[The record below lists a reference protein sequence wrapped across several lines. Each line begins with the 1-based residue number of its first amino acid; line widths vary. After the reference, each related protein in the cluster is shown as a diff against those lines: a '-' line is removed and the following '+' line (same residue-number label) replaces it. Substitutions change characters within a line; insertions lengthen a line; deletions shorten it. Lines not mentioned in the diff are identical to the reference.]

1 MNKIKTLQWLVAL
14 LILLNMSTIAS
25 ILYHNYQ
32 EKTDNEVLVFD
43 VGSENRLNGRYFR
56 QVLDFND
63 EQMAAFRVANR
74 SFQPK
79 ANMIIFSI
87 DSLKNNIFNELKK
100 ESPDTILL
108 GQLSENI
115 GQQHADLKKAT
126 NQFYLKIKSVCTA
139 EQKEQLNEVFSPLF
153 KNKYAGGQGMHHNRQ
168 VSPKID

>member
-1 MNKIKTLQWLVAL
+1 MNKTKTLQWLVAL
-14 LILLNMSTIAS
+14 LILLNLSTIAS

-32 EKTDNEVLVFD
+32 EKTDNDVLVFD
-43 VGSENRLNGRYFR
+43 VGNENRLNGRYFR
-56 QVLDFND
+56 QTLGFDNN
-63 EQMAAFRVANR
+63 QMDAFREANR

-87 DSLKNNIFNELKK
+87 DSIKNNIFIELKK
-100 ESPDTILL
+100 DSPDTILL

-126 NQFYLKIKSVCTA
+126 NQFYLKIKSVCTS

-153 KNKYAGGQGMHHNRQ
+153 KNKFAGGQGMHRNRQ
-168 VSPKID
+168 DLPQE